1 MNGLRIIPRL
11 FHSSEIQ
18 LFQTICFKI
27 TWQQTKKD
35 YKEELVDV
43 HCFPNMTS
51 AVGHKVVLIPDYLHS
66 TFHVFVFSH
75 DLLRMCYL
83 YMIRCAIWHHLHNF
97 KNVKFIRFARPKRD
111 YVISTKKCL
120 QGPRRI
126 FFAFNTTSRTSRR
139 LHINQ
144 ITNYYVS
151 L

>member
-1 MNGLRIIPRL
+1 MVGDKKGLQRRVGGCAL
-11 FHSSEIQ
+11 FSQHEIS
-18 LFQTICFKI
+18 L
-27 TWQQTKKD
+27 
-35 YKEELVDV
+35 
-43 HCFPNMTS
+43 
-51 AVGHKVVLIPDYLHS
+51 GHKVVLIPDYLHS

-83 YMIRCAIWHHLHNF
+83 YMIRCAIWHHLYNF
-97 KNVKFIRFARPKRD
+97 KNVKFIRFTRPKRD

-144 ITNYYVS
+144 IRNCYAS